1 LLCCNKYKQN
11 SKNILPM
18 ATTKTA
24 PRTKKAPETTDVV
37 EDSALNELFL
47 DELKDI
53 YWAEKHLV
61 KALPKMVKAATSNEL
76 KGAIETHIAETEN
89 HITRLES
96 AFASIDEKAVAVK
109 CEALA
114 GLLKE
119 ADEIVSETEKG
130 SLTRDAGI
138 ISAAQKVEH
147 YEIASYGTL
156 RTLALTLG
164 YAEAADLLQATLD
177 EEKNCDSLLTQIAEA
192 GINDTAKTEKE

>member
-1 LLCCNKYKQN
+1 
-11 SKNILPM
+11 M

-24 PRTKKAPETTDVV
+24 PAKNATATKTPKAPETTENVA
-37 EDSALNELFL
+37 ESALNELFL

-61 KALPKMVKAATSNEL
+61 KALPKMAKAATSDEL
-76 KGAIETHIAETEN
+76 RNAIQTHITETEGQ
-89 HITRLES
+89 ITRLED
-96 AFASIDEKAVAVK
+96 AFASIGEKAVAVK
-109 CEALA
+109 CEAMA

-156 RTLALTLG
+156 RTLATTLG
-164 YAEAADLLQATLD
+164 YTEAAELLEATLK

-192 GINDTAKTEKE
+192 GINDSAKSEKE

>member
-1 LLCCNKYKQN
+1 
-11 SKNILPM
+11 M
-18 ATTKTA
+18 ATTKASTS
-24 PRTKKAPETTDVV
+24 TKKAPETTDLV

-61 KALPKMVKAATSNEL
+61 KALPKMVKAATSEEL
-76 KGAIETHIAETEN
+76 KNAIQTHIAETEN

-96 AFASIDEKAVAVK
+96 AFASLDEKAVAVK
-109 CEALA
+109 CEAMA

-119 ADEIVSETEKG
+119 GEEIVSETEKG
-130 SLTRDAGI
+130 TLTRDAGI
-138 ISAAQKVEH
+138 ISAAQKIEH